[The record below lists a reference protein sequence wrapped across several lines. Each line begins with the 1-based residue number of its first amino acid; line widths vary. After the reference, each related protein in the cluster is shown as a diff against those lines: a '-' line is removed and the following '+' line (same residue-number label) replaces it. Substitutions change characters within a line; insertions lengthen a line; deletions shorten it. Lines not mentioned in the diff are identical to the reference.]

1 MTMRPD
7 GLNLGKFVAIPAIWL
22 LASLPG
28 PTLLRADVVVL
39 RDGARVSGKVTE
51 KPTHVEVAGEGALR
65 TYLNEEVE
73 RILRSPQEVLGG
85 AEQAFE
91 EAKAQYQA
99 ARTLAD
105 PGRQDAALK
114 EALSQV
120 KSARAAFA
128 SARDLFP
135 EDRYANLDDKIVQ
148 IMQFIRLVRG
158 SMHSESSAAALAG
171 APLPGGTLD
180 SPGAFVAGRDAV
192 AILLD
197 ASKRADPDRRASA
210 AQAFRAARKSSGGR
224 NDLVTASMLFL
235 SRSDAEWKLSGAGAG
250 AMQDYFN
257 RGWLKDASGLSPA
270 GHLEAAGYLASRKNE
285 FGGGAEAAALFGL
298 AHLASSPAGPEREKA
313 AATLG
318 VVVRNGWVGT
328 LEGFALRDLGGWIA
342 TGDYDLAALA
352 FVREYRSID
361 TPSVRFVWSYALL
374 RLVQEKKRGFDRP
387 VSALGTIQAAD
398 APLREHAAALARSIK
413 AVAVCGVCLGQGKLR
428 CTNCH
433 GQKETRFLCARCK
446 GKGHTVS
453 SLGAK
458 LVCPDCRGTG
468 VERIVRCEKC
478 KDGWN
483 ACKQCDGKKHEPPE
497 LEEICAASACQLCE
511 GRGTPFSRVLVPCS
525 GCRGLGLVLVPKA
538 DPSKVLR

>member
-1 MTMRPD
+1 MTIRAA
-7 GLNLGKFVAIPAIWL
+7 GLSVGKVAAGAAIWL
-22 LASLPG
+22 LASPLG
-28 PTLLRADVVVL
+28 VALLRADVVVL
-39 RDGARVSGKVTE
+39 RGGGRVSGKVTE
-51 KPTHVEVAGEGALR
+51 KPAHVEVAGEGGLR

-91 EAKAQYQA
+91 EAKAQYQT

-105 PGRQDAALK
+105 PERQDTTLK
-114 EALSQV
+114 EALSKV
-120 KSARAAFA
+120 KSARAAYA
-128 SARDLFP
+128 SARELFP
-135 EDRYANLDDKIVQ
+135 EDRYANLDEKILQ
-148 IMQFIRLVRG
+148 IMQFMRLVRG
-158 SMHSESSAAALAG
+158 SMHSESSAAAVAG
-171 APLPGGTLD
+171 APPPGGTLD
-180 SPGAFVAGRDAV
+180 SPGASVGGRDAALV
-192 AILLD
+192 LLD

-224 NDLVTASMLFL
+224 DDLVTASMLFL
-235 SRSDAEWKLSGAGAG
+235 ARSDAEWKLSGAGAG
-250 AMQDYFN
+250 AMQDYFD
-257 RGWLKDASGLSPA
+257 RGWLKDLSGLSPS
-270 GHLEAAGYLASRKNE
+270 GHLEAVRYLASRKNE
-285 FGGGAEAAALFGL
+285 LGGGADAAALFGL
-298 AHLASSPAGPEREKA
+298 AHLASAAAGPEREKA

-318 VVVRNGWVGT
+318 AVVRNGWVGT
-328 LEGFALRDLGGWIA
+328 PEGFALRDLGGWIA

-352 FVREYRSID
+352 FVREYRSVD

-387 VSALGTIQAAD
+387 VSALGTIQTSD
-398 APLREHAAALARSIK
+398 APFREHAAALARSIK
-413 AVAVCGVCLGQGKLR
+413 AVAVCGVCMGQGKLR

-468 VERIVRCEKC
+468 VERIVKCEKC

-497 LEEICAASACQLCE
+497 LEEICSASACQLCE
-511 GRGTPFSRVLVPCS
+511 GRGTPFSRVLVPCP